1 MEMEYLMRVLIAG
14 ICGVLIGYERK
25 NRMKEAG
32 IRTHFVVAVG
42 AALMMIVS
50 KYGFQDQAGWD
61 NLSLDPSR
69 IAAQVVSG
77 VGFIGAGMI
86 FTQRHTVRGLT
97 TAAGIWATA
106 GMGLAVGAGLYW
118 TGAGVTLLI
127 VLAQMLLHRPTRWL
141 VSARTETLTIR
152 LEQEAD
158 SLKAILALLGQEKIS
173 VIGFRTEQQTS
184 TDSAQET
191 VLEFTV
197 QMPGSFRGEQL
208 IVLLQDVPHVRSV
221 ELK

>member
-1 MEMEYLMRVLIAG
+1 MEWEYLMRVVLAG
-14 ICGVLIGYERK
+14 LCGVFIGYERK

-42 AALMMIVS
+42 AALMMVVS
-50 KYGFQDQAGWD
+50 KYGFQDQSGWT

-86 FTQRHTVRGLT
+86 FTQRQTVRGLT

-106 GMGLAVGAGLYW
+106 GMGLAMGAGLYW

-127 VLAQMLLHRPTRWL
+127 IIAQMLLHRQARWL
-141 VSARTETLTIR
+141 VSARSETLTIR
-152 LEQEAD
+152 LDQEGAALQRVL
-158 SLKAILALLGQEKIS
+158 SLLGQEGIA
-173 VIGFRTEQQTS
+173 VTGFRAEKETS
-184 TDSAQET
+184 ADLLGET
-191 VLEFTV
+191 TLEFV
-197 QMPGSFRGEQL
+197 VKLPGPYQGER
-208 IVLLQDVPHVRSV
+208 LLALLSDVPHVRSI

>member
-50 KYGFQDQAGWD
+50 KYGFQDQAGWA

-141 VSARTETLTIR
+141 VSGRTETLTIR

-184 TDSAQET
+184 TGSAQET

-208 IVLLQDVPHVRSV
+208 IVLLQDVPHVKSV